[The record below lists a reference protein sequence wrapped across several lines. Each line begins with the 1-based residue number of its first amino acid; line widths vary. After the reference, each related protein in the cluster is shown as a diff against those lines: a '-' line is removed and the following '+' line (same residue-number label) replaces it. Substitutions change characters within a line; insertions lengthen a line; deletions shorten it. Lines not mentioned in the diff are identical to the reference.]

1 MTITQAQAVWE
12 LCRQGLP
19 LSADEAERCWA
30 HGDSYHLDQ
39 RVKVPRGLIHMIA
52 RCNREARLEGSGNQP
67 AWPRSGGIARGR
79 SSCLPVAAINPQ
91 TTAG

>member
-1 MTITQAQAVWE
+1 MSITQAQAVWE

-39 RVKVPRGLIHMIA
+39 RVKVPRGLVHMIE
-52 RCNREARLEGSGNQP
+52 RGNREASMEGRGNHP
-67 AWPRSGGIARGR
+67 GWPSSGGIANAR
-79 SSCLPVAAINPQ
+79 SSQPSVAEINPR
-91 TTAG
+91 TYAG